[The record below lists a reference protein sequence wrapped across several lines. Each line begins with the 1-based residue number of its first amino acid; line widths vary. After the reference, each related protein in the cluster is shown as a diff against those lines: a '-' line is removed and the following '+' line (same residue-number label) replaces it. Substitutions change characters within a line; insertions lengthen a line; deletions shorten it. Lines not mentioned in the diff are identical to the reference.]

1 MSGVDEKC
9 IVSGVDE
16 KCIVRGVDDRCR
28 VGLLGSYSAWGC

>member
-1 MSGVDEKC
+1 VSGVDEKC